1 MGVSFL
7 NHTPT
12 RPDFFAA
19 RTAGS
24 RFRSLLNRVKHRIA
38 VRLFKMLTKTDTKLD
53 TPSN

>member
-12 RPDFFAA
+12 RPDFFAV
-19 RTAGS
+19 RTTGS

-38 VRLFKMLTKTDTKLD
+38 VRLFKMLTK
-53 TPSN
+53 SNEATADANN